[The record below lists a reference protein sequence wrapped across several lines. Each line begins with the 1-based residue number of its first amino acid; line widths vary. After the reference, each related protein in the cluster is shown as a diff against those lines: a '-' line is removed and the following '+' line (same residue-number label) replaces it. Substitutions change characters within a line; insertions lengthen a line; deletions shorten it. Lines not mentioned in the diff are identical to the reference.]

1 MFSSSRF
8 SAVKCPSARTTA
20 RTAAVDVASV
30 SGNSGTS
37 QTAPKSTL
45 LASASTAAAC

>member
-20 RTAAVDVASV
+20 RTAATDVASV
-30 SGNSGTS
+30 SSNIRTS
-37 QTAPKSTL
+37 QTASKSTL
-45 LASASTAAAC
+45 PASASTAAAC